1 MKKIH
6 ILIIAAAGILSFA
19 GAFGVT
25 SFVKK
30 SQSEA
35 LGDVVDA
42 QQVDVETEE
51 GLVLKP
57 PPEPSYG
64 DSSGNLQK
72 SMLEDQLRNLILI
85 VRETMKDHKS
95 TERDLAAEEKQIE
108 MARETLLAD
117 IDRLSKIHDQMKFT
131 ISELK
136 SQEASLENTLL
147 EISTTEKKNLVS
159 TAAIYD
165 KMDVTQSSEIMINM
179 AENQQLDY
187 AVKVLHLMTE
197 RTSAKLLGEI
207 SATKPDLASLLTI
220 ELNKVK
226 DGE

>member
-6 ILIIAAAGILSFA
+6 IIIIAAAGILSFA

-25 SFVKK
+25 SFFKK

-42 QQVDVETEE
+42 QQVDAEAE
-51 GLVLKP
+51 GDFVLKAP
-57 PPEPSYG
+57 VEPSYG

-72 SMLEDQLRNLILI
+72 SMLEDQLRNLIVV
-85 VRETMKDHKS
+85 VRETMKDHKA
-95 TERDLAAEEKQIE
+95 TERDLAAEEQQIE

-136 SQEASLENTLL
+136 SQEASLENALL
-147 EISTTEKKNLVS
+147 EIEATEKKNLVS

-187 AVKVLHLMTE
+187 AVKIMYLMVE

-207 SATKPDLASLLTI
+207 STSKPDLASLLTI

-226 DGE
+226 EGE